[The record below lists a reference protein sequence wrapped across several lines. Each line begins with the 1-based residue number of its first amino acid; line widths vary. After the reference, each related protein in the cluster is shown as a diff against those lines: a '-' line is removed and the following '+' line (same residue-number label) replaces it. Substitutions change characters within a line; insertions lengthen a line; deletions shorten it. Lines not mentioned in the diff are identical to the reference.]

1 MNERGLYDIYS
12 VWHVPFWKTKIFY
25 ISIYVVIACIVL
37 AVMFAVYRW
46 YRSRSVALSLWDKA
60 TVEVQTLLVKQESV
74 SDLYAQL
81 THILKRY
88 ISERYGCNLHADTD
102 VEFLISIKTL
112 PIPAEVYA
120 DIESILE
127 GATEIKFSN
136 ISVARAKLEDAVART
151 RNCIQRTIP
160 TSK

>member
-12 VWHVPFWKTKIFY
+12 VWHVPFWKTKTFY
-25 ISIYVVIACIVL
+25 ISMYGAIACIVL
-37 AVMFAVYRW
+37 ALIYVCYRW
-46 YRSRSVALSLWDKA
+46 YRARQIALPLWDKA
-60 TVEVQTLLVKQESV
+60 IADVQALLVKQESV
-74 SDLYAQL
+74 SNLYAQL

-88 ISERYGCNLHADTD
+88 LSERYHCNLHADTD
-102 VEFLISIKTL
+102 AEFLVSIKAL
-112 PIPAEVYA
+112 SIPAMVHA

-136 ISVARAKLEDAVART
+136 VSVARAKLEEAVARA